1 MVEALHPLCYTIC
14 CIMLRSVTSSA
25 EWFIYPVS
33 AFVYRL
39 RECVCTCVY
48 VCVHQA
54 GNGWDGAYLAC
65 EYTEQFD
72 QSCHRR
78 LLRVSAG
85 GRDAD
90 ERQYLHL
97 LKHVGKKP
105 IQAKCSAVYIQI
117 RHHNFKKENKQF
129 LYIYINGHILLCSL
143 KSPAI

>member
-14 CIMLRSVTSSA
+14 CIMLRSVTSSE
-25 EWFIYPVS
+25 EWFIYPMS

-39 RECVCTCVY
+39 RECVCVY
-48 VCVHQA
+48 MCVHLA

-85 GRDAD
+85 ERDVD

-97 LKHVGKKP
+97 LKHMGKKP

-117 RHHNFKKENKQF
+117 RLEKTTTTTSRKKISNIF
-129 LYIYINGHILLCSL
+129 CHILLCSL
-143 KSPAI
+143 KAPAI

>member
-14 CIMLRSVTSSA
+14 CIMLRSVTSSE
-25 EWFIYPVS
+25 EWFIYPMS

-39 RECVCTCVY
+39 RECVCVY
-48 VCVHQA
+48 MCVHLA

-85 GRDAD
+85 ERDVD

-97 LKHVGKKP
+97 LKHMGKKTYTSQMLSSVYSNKAQKTP
-105 IQAKCSAVYIQI
+105 PQLQERKSAIL
-117 RHHNFKKENKQF
+117 FC
-129 LYIYINGHILLCSL
+129 HI
-143 KSPAI
+143 